1 MSSLLEA
8 RKDSKRSRILEAA
21 KRRFARFGIKATTM
35 QEIARDTDIAV
46 GTIYQFFPDKD
57 ALVRAWVSEHCQ
69 QIRDEQVEILRQST
83 AAEEK
88 LKAFITR
95 RFRAEKAMREEFA
108 MHEVAKAVR
117 RLMPETV
124 EETVKGVLTCLRTI
138 LEEGLRS
145 GSLPSVNPK
154 ADTEILFY
162 ALQGFFPTAED
173 VILGPPEEKTLLRVL
188 DWFISKWKLPRPKS
202 QS

>member
-1 MSSLLEA
+1 
-8 RKDSKRSRILEAA
+8 
-21 KRRFARFGIKATTM
+21 
-35 QEIARDTDIAV
+35 
-46 GTIYQFFPDKD
+46 
-57 ALVRAWVSEHCQ
+57 
-69 QIRDEQVEILRQST
+69 
-83 AAEEK
+83 
-88 LKAFITR
+88 
-95 RFRAEKAMREEFA
+95 MREEFA

-124 EETVKGVLTCLRTI
+124 EETVKSVLTCLRTI

-162 ALQGFFPTAED
+162 ALQGFFPTADD